1 MDEIGLNELLQLVIN
16 DKGGKSQQYRQ
27 LMDYIAYH
35 ETGPVAQGLPDQRMD
50 PKARQYTYDKK
61 LKKYVQDGR
70 GRGLFMYEA
79 GEGGSANSAVN
90 RLYEYLT
97 EVKNVDVPQWVENL
111 TGQNKNV
118 DVSKLDEDQQKML
131 FLADHRM
138 RDGSDFS
145 KVWSGEQDFSEFWTY
160 SHWRGNNPTQ
170 ELIQKKMNLFDAS
183 MTHKDSTDA
192 VRELELEQMYK
203 NNMAPYLS
211 LQNQPQKLPSE
222 KTITDI
228 IFGNDTSAILNR
240 LNK

>member
-16 DKGGKSQQYRQ
+16 DKGGKSQQYRE

-35 ETGPVAQGLPDQRMD
+35 ETGPEQRMD
-50 PKARQYTYDKK
+50 PKAVQITSDGKK
-61 LKKYVQDGR
+61 DGY

-79 GEGGSANSAVN
+79 GAGNSANSAAN
-90 RLYEYLT
+90 RLHEYL
-97 EVKNVDVPQWVENL
+97 ESKNLPSPQWL
-111 TGQNKNV
+111 LQIQGYQRDV
-118 DVSKLDEDQQKML
+118 DATKLNADQQKML
-131 FLADHRM
+131 FLGDHRM

-145 KVWSGEQDFSEFWTY
+145 KVWSGNQDFSEFWTY
-160 SHWRGNNPTQ
+160 SHWRGKNPTQ
-170 ELIQKKMNLFDAS
+170 ELIQEKMDLFDAN

-192 VRELELEQMYK
+192 VRELQLEQMYK

-228 IFGNDTSAILNR
+228 IFGNDTSAIINR